1 MMIDRPK
8 VERWLQETGVD
19 VTEAADSAEADEGFR
34 WHVVFK
40 GGAFSTVVACR
51 DVDWVQLQ
59 FQVTINVSEDHR
71 DLIASLDPDTRD
83 RFMFDLRIA
92 LLQQQVMYRI
102 DSPAEGSHKGIPERL
117 TFALTAYEESLTKA
131 GFLRRNHRL
140 QNVALL
146 TVQMV
151 QKLARFKD
159 W

>member
-1 MMIDRPK
+1 MIDRST
-8 VERWLQETGVD
+8 VERWLEEAGVD
-19 VTEAADSAEADEGFR
+19 VTETVDSDEAEEGFR

-51 DVDWVQLQ
+51 DVDWPQLQ
-59 FQVTINVSEDHR
+59 FQVTINVSPEHR
-71 DLIASLDPDTRD
+71 DVIASLDADTRD

-102 DSPAEGSHKGIPERL
+102 ESPAEGSHKGIPERFM
-117 TFALTAYEESLTKA
+117 FALTAHEDSLGKA

-146 TVQMV
+146 AAQMV
-151 QKLARFKD
+151 QKLARFKA